1 MRKFLAFLFSLA
13 ISFVLLAVTASAEE
27 AAPQSHDDV
36 VLAKIGDKKI
46 MMSDLKRMIS
56 YYDPEKQKI
65 LEQQPQFK
73 ATILQRIVQ
82 GMVISKIARD
92 NGFDK
97 KPDIKEQIE
106 LMSND
111 LIASEYLKKEVVG
124 KISVTEDDM
133 SIYYKAHPEEFR
145 TPEMVRARHIL
156 IKVDNK
162 AKEDEKVKAKE
173 RAEGI
178 LKRIKSGEDFAK
190 LATEF
195 SDDPGS
201 KNKGGDL
208 GFFPKGRM
216 VPNFE
221 KAAFALRVGEVS
233 DIVETPFGFHII
245 KVEEKKES
253 ILQPYEKVK
262 DKVKEKVFND
272 FRKTRVDEFVE
283 KVMKDAGVELNLEP
297 FMPKK

>member
-1 MRKFLAFLFSLA
+1 MKRFFLIVS
-13 ISFVLLAVTASAEE
+13 IVSVVLLLSNGSTLAE
-27 AAPQSHDDV
+27 DDV
-36 VLAKIGDKKI
+36 LLAKIGDKKI

-73 ATILQRIVQ
+73 ATILKRIVQ
-82 GMVISKIARD
+82 GMVLSKIAKD

-97 KPDIKEQIE
+97 RPDIKEQIE
-106 LMSND
+106 LMTND
-111 LIASEYLKKEVVG
+111 LLASQYLLKEVVG
-124 KISVTEDDM
+124 KINVTEDD
-133 SIYYKAHPEEFR
+133 INLYYKAHREEFR

-156 IKVDNK
+156 IKVDKNVSDDDKRK
-162 AKEDEKVKAKE
+162 AREK
-173 RAEGI
+173 AEEI
-178 LKRIKSGEDFAK
+178 LKKIRGGEDFAK
-190 LATEF
+190 LASEF

-216 VPNFE
+216 VPEFE
-221 KAAFALRVGEVS
+221 KVAFSLKPNEVS

-253 ILQPYEKVK
+253 VQEPLEKVK
-262 DKVKEKVFND
+262 DKVKEKVFAD
-272 FRKTRVDEFVE
+272 FRKARVDEFVE
-283 KVMKDAGVELNLEP
+283 KAMKDAGVELNLEP
-297 FMPKK
+297 FMPKR

>member
-1 MRKFLAFLFSLA
+1 MKRYL
-13 ISFVLLAVTASAEE
+13 VLLTVFSIVMLLSSVLAHAEE
-27 AAPQSHDDV
+27 DV
-36 VLAKIGDKKI
+36 LLAKIGDKKI

-82 GMVISKIARD
+82 GMVLSKIAKD

-97 KPDIKEQIE
+97 RPDIKEQIE
-106 LMSND
+106 LMTND
-111 LIASEYLKKEVVG
+111 LLASQYLLKEVVG
-124 KISVTEDDM
+124 KINVTEEDI
-133 SIYYKAHPEEFR
+133 SLYYKAHLEEFR

-156 IKVDNK
+156 VKVEKSAQEDDKKK
-162 AKEDEKVKAKE
+162 AKDKIED
-173 RAEGI
+173 I
-178 LKRIKSGEDFAK
+178 LKKLKAGEDFAK
-190 LATEF
+190 LASEF

-216 VPNFE
+216 VPDFE
-221 KAAFALRVGEVS
+221 KVAFSLKPNEVS
-233 DIVETPFGFHII
+233 DIVETPFGYHII
-245 KVEEKKES
+245 KIEEKKES
-253 ILQPYEKVK
+253 VQEPLEKVK
-262 DKVKEKVFND
+262 DKVREKVFAD
-272 FRKTRVDEFVE
+272 LRKARVDEFVE
-283 KVMKDAGVELNLEP
+283 KAMKDAGVELNLEP

>member
-1 MRKFLAFLFSLA
+1 MKRF
-13 ISFVLLAVTASAEE
+13 FVLVSIVLVLMLIAVLAQAEE
-27 AAPQSHDDV
+27 DV
-36 VLAKIGDKKI
+36 LLAKIGDKKI

-56 YYDPEKQKI
+56 YYDAEKQKI

-82 GMVISKIARD
+82 GMVLSKIAKD

-97 KPDIKEQIE
+97 RPEIKEQIE
-106 LMSND
+106 LMTND
-111 LIASEYLKKEVVG
+111 LLASQYLLKEVVG
-124 KISVTEDDM
+124 KINVTDDD
-133 SIYYKAHPEEFR
+133 INLYYKAHQEEFR

-156 IKVDNK
+156 IKVDKSASNDDK
-162 AKEDEKVKAKE
+162 AKARSKAED
-173 RAEGI
+173 I
-178 LKRIKSGEDFAK
+178 LKRIKAGEDFAK
-190 LATEF
+190 LASEF
-195 SDDPGS
+195 SEDPGS

-216 VPNFE
+216 VPDFE
-221 KAAFALRVGEVS
+221 KVAFSLKPGEVS

-253 ILQPYEKVK
+253 IQEPLEKVR
-262 DKVKEKVFND
+262 DKVKEKVFAD
-272 FRKTRVDEFVE
+272 FRKAKVGEFVE
-283 KVMKDAGVELNLEP
+283 KAMKDAGVELNLEP

>member
-1 MRKFLAFLFSLA
+1 MKRFFLFVSIVA
-13 ISFVLLAVTASAEE
+13 VMLLLSNVSAPAEE
-27 AAPQSHDDV
+27 DV
-36 VLAKIGDKKI
+36 VIAKIGDKKI

-56 YYDPEKQKI
+56 YYDAEKQKI

-82 GMVISKIARD
+82 GMVLSKIARD
-92 NGFDK
+92 SGFDK
-97 KPDIKEQIE
+97 RPDIKEQIE

-111 LIASEYLKKEVVG
+111 LLASQYLLKEVVG
-124 KISVTEDDM
+124 KINVTEEDM
-133 SIYYKAHPEEFR
+133 SIYYKAHQDEFR

-156 IKVDNK
+156 IKVDKSASEDDKRK
-162 AKEDEKVKAKE
+162 AREKAEDILKKVKA
-173 RAEGI
+173 
-178 LKRIKSGEDFAK
+178 GEDFAK
-190 LATEF
+190 LASEF

-216 VPNFE
+216 VPDFE
-221 KAAFALRVGEVS
+221 KVAFSMKPGEVS
-233 DIVETPFGFHII
+233 DIIETPFGFHII

-253 ILQPYEKVK
+253 ILEPYEKIK
-262 DKVKEKVFND
+262 DKVKERVFND
-272 FRKTRVDEFVE
+272 FRKAKVDEYVE
-283 KVMKDAGVELNLEP
+283 KAMKDAGVELNLEP

>member
-1 MRKFLAFLFSLA
+1 MKRFFVSLFSLVV
-13 ISFVLLAVTASAEE
+13 SFILLSIMATAEE
-27 AAPQSHDDV
+27 AVPQSKDDV

-46 MMSDLKRMIS
+46 TMSDLKRIIS

-65 LEQQPQFK
+65 LEQQPHFK

-97 KPDIKEQIE
+97 RPDIREQIE

-111 LIASEYLKKEVVG
+111 LIASEYLKKEIVG
-124 KISVTEDDM
+124 KINVTEEDM
-133 SIYYKAHPEEFR
+133 SIYYKAHQDEFR

-156 IKVDNK
+156 VRVGKDAPEEDKKK
-162 AKEDEKVKAKE
+162 ARDKIGD
-173 RAEGI
+173 I
-178 LKRIKSGEDFAK
+178 LKKIKAGEDFAK

-216 VPNFE
+216 APEFE
-221 KAAFALRVGEVS
+221 NAAFSMKPGEVS

-272 FRKTRVDEFVE
+272 FRKARVDEFVE
-283 KVMKDAGVELNLEP
+283 KAMKDAAVELNLDP
-297 FMPKK
+297 FLPKN

>member
-1 MRKFLAFLFSLA
+1 MKRF
-13 ISFVLLAVTASAEE
+13 FVLVSIVLVLMLIAVLAQAEE
-27 AAPQSHDDV
+27 DV
-36 VLAKIGDKKI
+36 LLAKIGDKKI

-56 YYDPEKQKI
+56 YYDAEKQKI

-82 GMVISKIARD
+82 GMVLSKIAKD

-97 KPDIKEQIE
+97 RPEIKEQIE
-106 LMSND
+106 LMTND
-111 LIASEYLKKEVVG
+111 LLASQYLLKEVVG
-124 KISVTEDDM
+124 KINVTDDD
-133 SIYYKAHPEEFR
+133 INLYYKAHQEEFR

-156 IKVDNK
+156 IKVDKSASNDDK
-162 AKEDEKVKAKE
+162 AKARSKAED
-173 RAEGI
+173 I
-178 LKRIKSGEDFAK
+178 LKRIKAGEDFAK
-190 LATEF
+190 LASEF
-195 SDDPGS
+195 SEDPGS

-216 VPNFE
+216 VPDFE
-221 KAAFALRVGEVS
+221 KVAFSLKPGEVS

-253 ILQPYEKVK
+253 IQEPLEKVK
-262 DKVKEKVFND
+262 DKVKEKVFAD
-272 FRKTRVDEFVE
+272 FRKAKVDEFVE
-283 KVMKDAGVELNLEP
+283 KAMKDAGVELNLEP

>member
-1 MRKFLAFLFSLA
+1 MKRFVVSVSV
-13 ISFVLLAVTASAEE
+13 ISAVLLLSSVLVGAEE
-27 AAPQSHDDV
+27 DV
-36 VLAKIGDKKI
+36 LLAKIGDKKI

-56 YYDPEKQKI
+56 YYDPEKQKV

-82 GMVISKIARD
+82 GMVLSKIAKD

-97 KPDIKEQIE
+97 RPDIKEQID
-106 LMSND
+106 LMTND
-111 LIASEYLKKEVVG
+111 LLASQYLMKEVVG
-124 KISVTEDDM
+124 KINVTEDD
-133 SIYYKAHPEEFR
+133 INLYYRAHQEEFR

-156 IKVDNK
+156 IKVDKNASEEDKKK
-162 AKEDEKVKAKE
+162 AKEKAE
-173 RAEGI
+173 DI
-178 LKRIKSGEDFAK
+178 LKRIKAGEDFVK
-190 LATEF
+190 LASEL

-201 KNKGGDL
+201 KSKGGDL

-216 VPNFE
+216 VPDFE
-221 KAAFALRVGEVS
+221 KVAFSLKPNEVS

-253 ILQPYEKVK
+253 VQEPLEKVK
-262 DKVKEKVFND
+262 DKVKDKVFAD
-272 FRKTRVDEFVE
+272 FRKAKVDEFVE
-283 KVMKDAGVELNLEP
+283 KAMKDAGVELNLEP